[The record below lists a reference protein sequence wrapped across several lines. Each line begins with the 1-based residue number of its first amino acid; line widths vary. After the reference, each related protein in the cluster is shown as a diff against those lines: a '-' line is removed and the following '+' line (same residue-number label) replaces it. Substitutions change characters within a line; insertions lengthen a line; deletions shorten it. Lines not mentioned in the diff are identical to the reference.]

1 MNEELLQMV
10 EGMLA
15 NNATQEEVNQAV
27 AEFQSRPEVTTE
39 PESIEQMDPETG
51 SLYMETNNTGEDDRL
66 LSMVQGM
73 LENNATQEEINQ
85 EVAAFKNHLSKMEKP
100 EVTVEETAPVVA
112 EDTELQSEDTS
123 SELLGKVVRV
133 KRKDAPNGYDEY
145 SYEEIEKQ
153 IANKDFRP
161 GQKPFESVEAYVEA
175 FKGKAQLVDLTGSDS
190 SALVDSKDRKP
201 VDVVDFEEG
210 PSVPVDDFVED
221 VDAIQGFEKINKL
234 TFEEDNNL
242 VENYVNSE
250 EYAQD
255 ASFITEGINFNV
267 EDADLERDILDR
279 YTSNFGKNDP
289 FIANFNE
296 SILDLKEK
304 EIENKKSELE
314 KKYKFN
320 ESTQLWSDQKLM
332 KKAQEEFHNFQT
344 DLIYSAK
351 ENSVGYQSRV
361 AAYRNSFNKEVENKQ
376 AIYQKQKDAEAA
388 AKLSEETVDKF
399 NEEMH
404 PLFKYNPVFQ
414 ATYRGF
420 GYVTDE
426 ASVVEGIYNVAKM
439 LNMGTPGVG
448 GMGELQ
454 EASIANVAEHNLK
467 LVGHSGA
474 NTFEGKDDIIKGVA
488 VSSYTP
494 VRIESAEYKEWLA
507 TPKKERDYT
516 PPSQFVVTVQDTKKM
531 AEAGQYTGSTPKRFK
546 VNTGS
551 GANSQTQYFDTILE
565 ATAHYSNKG
574 AKLKER
580 FAEATAKSKSFQAIL
595 DKLESSPEFTDENG
609 DYDSSKFS
617 LKNIRKVVG
626 VQGVQMLSSV
636 LTLGLGTY
644 GQEAGAMFE
653 EVLRGQAK
661 KKYGDAFGLM
671 SEDEQINAYMQMSK
685 DGEIDY
691 NEIQLSAA
699 QVGMLDGASTLF
711 GIKAA
716 GAVSG
721 SIFKNVIRG
730 NLLGAGRE
738 TARVGKNILKAGLLE
753 VPTEAGQELIS
764 SRTINAQVD
773 DMTGMYLTGEQVKQM
788 KEVSVH
794 ALFGST
800 GITTMGNVSKRGI
813 NHISAN
819 IGKYRGK
826 YKIRKDVK
834 AAISELNEIAV
845 QSEEIIQEKLANGK
859 ITKQEAAQSLADLKS
874 GKNAQLTAIYEAENI
889 VSGSKYKNYEDG
901 PRREMLSS
909 IIDRQALNE
918 EKGKIINEANQIKQD
933 GFYSP
938 TDKANTEGRL
948 KVIDDQLND
957 LKKNEQKI
965 HAKQHYL
972 YSGKKMR
979 EYINNNPDK
988 FNSSK
993 AYTFKTRKEAEQF
1006 FKRKF
1011 GKDFDPSSDPKYA
1024 RYGELLDNKIYGFR
1038 DDSNNLIIDV
1048 EENIFNNEDVI
1059 DSNLVGSNV
1068 VHHEGAHAIMS
1079 TLSDFE
1085 VGRIREQLQIY
1096 LEATNDPKLQA
1107 LLIKVGV
1114 REGVSGRNI
1123 NQEDSGRISDEEF
1136 IASVSD
1142 ILRTF
1147 SIQEGDVESSANL
1160 SKIGTFIAN
1169 SLNNAAPE
1177 GMDFSGL
1184 ANGAQVLEFLQKY
1197 NQFNGTSNFK
1207 FNPLIIKSKDIPE
1220 EDDGVNLAKTN
1231 IETVASEKI
1240 TKDVFFEDGSINKE
1254 FQQYTYDG
1262 KKNNAPSS
1270 FHAQAAYA
1278 YEPLAQGVVA
1288 NISKSGFGISKDQDQ
1303 FIIEYFNDE
1312 NDGVSRK
1319 EAFVSDLTFGPDKN
1333 KASSL
1338 LGIAKSFN
1346 PAIGS
1351 FGGHAKAYLA
1361 VRAIRVFEERTSK
1374 QVTEGAQTLDAPESM
1389 QVAGEDQQID
1399 TTDTRS
1405 TSERLGFD
1413 DTIKTEAMRV
1423 VKQAV
1428 QDTSNKLSGKDLS
1441 DKKKANL
1448 KKKSFDKFI
1457 EDRILPLVK
1466 TAIGKNTKTEKAF
1479 TNFVSKPDNFEVLRD
1494 IFLDQIDV
1502 QKGSGPA
1509 ALWNIDNPPSLEEF
1523 LDYYEGS
1530 GTTKSDRRSS
1540 LARAVSRSIASE
1552 ARLEF
1557 AKKDPATAKLFKEE
1571 HGVVLASGKISQE
1584 LPKIEFQTLAGIA
1597 GFKDGAYNPAQSYWK
1612 AAEFDSEIGYD
1623 WGTDGGQN
1631 KFIKNFKFAVK
1642 KGLPLN
1648 AFMTQSKLFNS
1659 PRQLKELNSLRDKA
1673 KRALEKNPTAENKAA
1688 YNQADFD
1695 RAAMSK
1701 TFRGKLDEMLSE
1713 IKKEGN
1719 YSVLTGDGENWTA
1732 KNFITHLGDN
1742 PKDIQAKWD
1751 DGTIKQFNKS
1761 NLSMFEQTMGSLY
1774 DLVYKDPSMA
1784 QLAFALS
1791 PTSYGTS
1798 GWFRFGAEVVGY
1810 SKDLTSTK
1818 DRAIEW
1824 EHAMQANNAR
1834 IFLINSAV
1842 NKVPWSTVYPAVKRN
1857 YKVIGLDKA
1866 YDDVLKAANRGNNMG
1881 IGWNVYTGHW
1891 TQRYFDPH
1899 VVAQGGIDPT
1909 TIVDFNGQNF
1919 ADKYQIDSNGHSTK
1933 AMASA
1938 KLNEDFNNMLER
1950 VKGVKSEAV
1959 YSEDRANKI
1968 ASGKKG
1974 LKFFVPYS
1982 AEDFVGLIYPTLGK
1996 GKEGDRNLQWYKDN
2010 LLDPYAI
2017 AMSNFEKA
2025 KQEAMRDWA
2034 DLKKKIKS
2042 TPAALGKDAV
2052 RGFSNEEALRVYLWD
2067 QIGAV
2072 PSTLAQKDVDAL
2084 VAHIEGNK
2092 TLKDFA
2098 DNVNTILG
2106 AQGYPAPTGD
2116 WLAGTLTTDL
2126 INNVNTVKRAEFLQ
2140 QWKDNVDVVYSKDNM
2155 NKLKAIYGE
2164 RYIEALEN
2172 ILHRMETG
2180 RNRPGGGTRLENQWL
2195 DWVNNSVGTVMFFNT
2210 RSALLQTISSINF
2223 LNWSFNNPLMA
2234 AKAFANQPQFW
2245 KDFSSLFNSDFLKQR
2260 RSGLKNDVNADE
2272 IAKAAASS
2280 TNKVKA
2286 AMAAILKAGFLPTQ
2300 MADSFAIAIG
2310 GASFYR
2316 NRVNSL
2322 VKEGMTKEQAM
2333 EQAMIEFQET
2343 AEESQQSSRPD
2354 RVSMQQAGGLGRVVL
2369 AFANTPMQYTR
2380 LTKKAALDLVNG
2392 RGDWKTNMSKLL
2404 YYGAVQNI
2412 IFTALQQAMFAMAF
2426 DDESD
2431 EDEKEAMAKIAN
2443 GVADTLLRGTGVYG
2457 AAATTVKNII
2467 LEAIK
2472 QQKSKRTDYTK
2483 AALKSLTLSPPIDT
2497 KVRKLMSAARAFT
2510 YKQSLK
2516 DMKTKGA
2523 SVDNPAALAAGQV
2536 ISAAANVP
2544 IDRFIIKAR
2553 NIKGALDQQNETW
2566 QQIALAL
2573 GYSEWQLGIEKDK
2586 SDEAKP
2592 IKYVNPRSKVRK
2604 GTTTK
2609 SRSRVRRPPTKRLD
2623 DGIAGVANRDGTIEV
2638 DPNLSPVEHEKTV
2651 AHEEQHVKDMD
2662 SGKLDYDDKYVYWND
2677 AKYARVNGKI
2687 KYKGKSYVEGHKSL
2701 PWEKVAYNAEPS
2713 TSAVKRK
2720 LY

>member
-133 KRKDAPNGYDEY
+133 KRKGAPNGYDEY

-161 GQKPFESVEAYVEA
+161 GQKPFKSVEAYVEA

-234 TFEEDNNL
+234 NFEEDNNL
-242 VENYVNSE
+242 VENYVNPE

-255 ASFITEGINFNV
+255 ASFITEGINFDV
-267 EDADLERDILDR
+267 EEADLERDILNR

-289 FIANFNE
+289 FITNFNK
-296 SILDLKEK
+296 SVLDLKEE

-332 KKAQEEFHNFQT
+332 QKAQEEYHDFQT
-344 DLIYSAK
+344 NLIKSAK

-404 PLFKYNPVFQ
+404 PLLKYNPFFQ
-414 ATYRGF
+414 APYRVF

-426 ASVVEGIYNVAKM
+426 ASVVEGIYNVAKGF
-439 LNMGTPGVG
+439 NMGTPGVG

-474 NTFEGKDDIIKGVA
+474 NTFEGEDYIIKGVA

-516 PPSQFVVTVQDTKKM
+516 PPSQFVVTVRDTKKM
-531 AEAGQYTGSTPKRFK
+531 AEAGQYVGSTPKRFR
-546 VNTGS
+546 VTTGS
-551 GANSQTQYFDTILE
+551 GAYAVTQYFDTILE

-574 AKLKER
+574 ARLKQR
-580 FAEATAKSKSFQAIL
+580 FAEATAKSKSFQAVL

-671 SEDEQINAYMQMSK
+671 SEDEQINAYMQMST

-691 NEIQLSAA
+691 NEIQVSAA

-773 DMTGMYLTGEQVKQM
+773 DMTGMYLTGEQMKQM

-794 ALFGST
+794 ALFGSS

-834 AAISELNEIAV
+834 AAISELNEIAA

-874 GKNAQLTAIYEAENI
+874 GKDAQLTAIYEAENI

-957 LKKNEQKI
+957 IKKNEQKI

-988 FNSSK
+988 FNKSK

-1011 GKDFDPSSDPKYA
+1011 GEDFDPSSDPKYA

-1048 EENIFNNEDVI
+1048 EENIFNDEDAI

-1220 EDDGVNLAKTN
+1220 DDGVNLDKAN

-1312 NDGVSRK
+1312 NDGAARK

-1389 QVAGEDQQID
+1389 QIASNDVDFTEVNLTGE
-1399 TTDTRS
+1399 S
-1405 TSERLGFD
+1405 TIERLKIEDKISEDLNFLV
-1413 DTIKTEAMRV
+1413 EATTV
-1423 VKQAV
+1423 EAEKVLANE
-1428 QDTSNKLSGKDLS
+1428 DSS
-1441 DKKKANL
+1441 DL
-1448 KKKSFDKFI
+1448 KKLNKRNKIFGDIFAKRLFNDI
-1457 EDRILPLVK
+1457 KDIL
-1466 TAIGKNTKTEKAF
+1466 GKNTKNSSDF
-1479 TNFVSKPDNFEVLRD
+1479 TTFLVDNYDTLSDLALSYVDF
-1494 IFLDQIDV
+1494 

-1509 ALWNIDNPPSLEEF
+1509 SLWTIDNPPTKGEF
-1523 LDYYEGS
+1523 LDYYNDPS
-1530 GTTKSDRRSS
+1530 INASTRSDRKKS
-1540 LARAVSRSIASE
+1540 LNNAIARAIANE
-1552 ARLEF
+1552 KR
-1557 AKKDPATAKLFKEE
+1557 
-1571 HGVVLASGKISQE
+1571 V
-1584 LPKIEFQTLAGIA
+1584 
-1597 GFKDGAYNPAQSYWK
+1597 
-1612 AAEFDSEIGYD
+1612 
-1623 WGTDGGQN
+1623 
-1631 KFIKNFKFAVK
+1631 KF
-1642 KGLPLN
+1642 
-1648 AFMTQSKLFNS
+1648 
-1659 PRQLKELNSLRDKA
+1659 
-1673 KRALEKNPTAENKAA
+1673 AENKPLINKGFEKVTGITLASEKIT
-1688 YNQADFD
+1688 YDLL
-1695 RAAMSK
+1695 
-1701 TFRGKLDEMLSE
+1701 LDEKLNMFKMLEKQEVDLTDVKISALTSE
-1713 IKKEGN
+1713 
-1719 YSVLTGDGENWTA
+1719 
-1732 KNFITHLGDN
+1732 
-1742 PKDIQAKWD
+1742 KDIIKYFDYQETSVWPSLPKSFVIYTQNNTANQYTSNSGKGLFSTTVDKSSLRPFFYKETKRRINAFKNWGPEIFM
-1751 DGTIKQFNKS
+1751 DGKPIDNYKNKGYSTIQKNLENIANEKATLQDNEKIAFFNKRNKVIGEEIYTRFNKAVQDDKQNAIGIAAFLNLAAS
-1761 NLSMFEQTMGSLY
+1761 NTEHFNR
-1774 DLVYKDPSMA
+1774 
-1784 QLAFALS
+1784 AL
-1791 PTSYGTS
+1791 
-1798 GWFRFGAEVVGY
+1798 AEVVAISINPKGQV
-1810 SKDLTSTK
+1810 KADGTK
-1818 DRAIEW
+1818 GRTYEW
-1824 EHAMQANNAR
+1824 EHAMQQSHVAR
-1834 IFLINSAV
+1834 ILLEGMLDDNRDFKAEFNAV
-1842 NKVPWSTVYPAVKRN
+1842 TANFKL
-1857 YKVIGLDKA
+1857 IGLDYSLNELLKEGGFTNSMVGKA
-1866 YDDVLKAANRGNNMG
+1866 GGTFDVFKGSWL
-1881 IGWNVYTGHW
+1881 T
-1891 TQRYFDPH
+1891 RYFNDLL
-1899 VVAQGGIDPT
+1899 AELGGINPAGLMHVSGVT
-1909 TIVDFNGQNF
+1909 L
-1919 ADKYQIDSNGHSTK
+1919 DKYYNVDTNGNSTK

-2098 DNVNTILG
+2098 DNVNAILG

-2164 RYIEALEN
+2164 RYTEALEN

-2536 ISAAANVP
+2536 ISAAANIP

-2592 IKYVNPRSKVRK
+2592 IKYANPRKARSRVGVRTGRKGKVRK
-2604 GTTTK
+2604 
-2609 SRSRVRRPPTKRLD
+2609 PPTKRLD

-2701 PWEKVAYNAEPS
+2701 PWEKIAYNAEPS

>member
-51 SLYMETNNTGEDDRL
+51 SLYTETNNTGEDDRL

-85 EVAAFKNHLSKMEKP
+85 EVAAFKNHTSKMEKP
-100 EVTVEETAPVVA
+100 EAAVEETAPVVVEA
-112 EDTELQSEDTS
+112 PEDTGSQLEDTS
-123 SELLGKVVRV
+123 SELWFDVSPEEAE
-133 KRKDAPNGYDEY
+133 KRLEELYSKTPKSKKNYNG
-145 SYEEIEKQ
+145 
-153 IANKDFRP
+153 
-161 GQKPFESVEAYVEA
+161 
-175 FKGKAQLVDLTGSDS
+175 LTGTMS
-190 SALVDSKDRKP
+190 SSPRVLS
-201 VDVVDFEEG
+201 
-210 PSVPVDDFVED
+210 
-221 VDAIQGFEKINKL
+221 
-234 TFEEDNNL
+234 
-242 VENYVNSE
+242 SE
-250 EYAQD
+250 EQVYEHI
-255 ASFITEGINFNV
+255 ASGNSAKI
-267 EDADLERDILDR
+267 
-279 YTSNFGKNDP
+279 
-289 FIANFNE
+289 
-296 SILDLKEK
+296 K
-304 EIENKKSELE
+304 EIEDS
-314 KKYKFN
+314 
-320 ESTQLWSDQKLM
+320 
-332 KKAQEEFHNFQT
+332 
-344 DLIYSAK
+344 
-351 ENSVGYQSRV
+351 
-361 AAYRNSFNKEVENKQ
+361 
-376 AIYQKQKDAEAA
+376 
-388 AKLSEETVDKF
+388 
-399 NEEMH
+399 
-404 PLFKYNPVFQ
+404 
-414 ATYRGF
+414 
-420 GYVTDE
+420 VTDE
-426 ASVVEGIYNVAKM
+426 AIFENILEDYKDLDNQTVAR
-439 LNMGTPGVG
+439 GS
-448 GMGELQ
+448 GMGSSNMVRESDGWDEKTRAKYDAWVANGKNFIGKFGDIVKQSEEFKATKEGMLTNRLTTFSNDLSSEDQDNFKAYQNATEENKNRKKDYYSENLQSTIDDKNAFEQKLEGLNIQELPEYQ
-454 EASIANVAEHNLK
+454 VKDLKAEYDNLNTRLNNLK
-467 LVGHSGA
+467 ENAEYVSDWETQSDYINRSYSKTGKFLNQFAQQGGKFA
-474 NTFEGKDDIIKGVA
+474 IGTFTVIEDLINGLSISPGSKNFVSQKNESVLAGGDGLNDLTKERAESLLTEGEGKFEI
-488 VSSYTP
+488 
-494 VRIESAEYKEWLA
+494 
-507 TPKKERDYT
+507 
-516 PPSQFVVTVQDTKKM
+516 DTSFL
-531 AEAGQYTGSTPKRFK
+531 STPAEELSDADKIASEVKPDDRSGMLK
-546 VNTGS
+546 WSTNHLKNLQKDLAENYSKEMNVDQMEWSSMGQVLNLTGDVV
-551 GANSQTQYFDTILE
+551 ASQLTNLLIM
-565 ATAHYSNKG
+565 AA
-574 AKLKER
+574 A
-580 FAEATAKSKSFQAIL
+580 
-595 DKLESSPEFTDENG
+595 P
-609 DYDSSKFS
+609 SSK
-617 LKNIRKVVG
+617 IG
-626 VQGVQMLSSV
+626 
-636 LTLGLGTY
+636 
-644 GQEAGAMFE
+644 AGALFASGFSGRSSEFAIE
-653 EVLRGQAK
+653 EDDARK
-661 KKYGDAFGLM
+661 KIEADVEK
-671 SEDEQINAYMQMSK
+671 
-685 DGEIDY
+685 Y
-691 NEIQLSAA
+691 NEIKEPKFLEKEKLISDIEASKETVNKSVRLKNA
-699 QVGMLDGASTLF
+699 VNGIYGGAEMLDVF
-711 GIKAA
+711 
-716 GAVSG
+716 
-721 SIFKNVIRG
+721 
-730 NLLGAGRE
+730 
-738 TARVGKNILKAGLLE
+738 
-753 VPTEAGQELIS
+753 
-764 SRTINAQVD
+764 
-773 DMTGMYLTGEQVKQM
+773 
-788 KEVSVH
+788 
-794 ALFGST
+794 
-800 GITTMGNVSKRGI
+800 
-813 NHISAN
+813 
-819 IGKYRGK
+819 
-826 YKIRKDVK
+826 
-834 AAISELNEIAV
+834 
-845 QSEEIIQEKLANGK
+845 
-859 ITKQEAAQSLADLKS
+859 
-874 GKNAQLTAIYEAENI
+874 
-889 VSGSKYKNYEDG
+889 SKY
-901 PRREMLSS
+901 
-909 IIDRQALNE
+909 
-918 EKGKIINEANQIKQD
+918 
-933 GFYSP
+933 
-938 TDKANTEGRL
+938 
-948 KVIDDQLND
+948 
-957 LKKNEQKI
+957 
-965 HAKQHYL
+965 
-972 YSGKKMR
+972 
-979 EYINNNPDK
+979 
-988 FNSSK
+988 
-993 AYTFKTRKEAEQF
+993 
-1006 FKRKF
+1006 
-1011 GKDFDPSSDPKYA
+1011 
-1024 RYGELLDNKIYGFR
+1024 
-1038 DDSNNLIIDV
+1038 
-1048 EENIFNNEDVI
+1048 
-1059 DSNLVGSNV
+1059 
-1068 VHHEGAHAIMS
+1068 
-1079 TLSDFE
+1079 
-1085 VGRIREQLQIY
+1085 
-1096 LEATNDPKLQA
+1096 
-1107 LLIKVGV
+1107 
-1114 REGVSGRNI
+1114 
-1123 NQEDSGRISDEEF
+1123 
-1136 IASVSD
+1136 
-1142 ILRTF
+1142 
-1147 SIQEGDVESSANL
+1147 
-1160 SKIGTFIAN
+1160 
-1169 SLNNAAPE
+1169 
-1177 GMDFSGL
+1177 
-1184 ANGAQVLEFLQKY
+1184 
-1197 NQFNGTSNFK
+1197 
-1207 FNPLIIKSKDIPE
+1207 
-1220 EDDGVNLAKTN
+1220 
-1231 IETVASEKI
+1231 
-1240 TKDVFFEDGSINKE
+1240 
-1254 FQQYTYDG
+1254 
-1262 KKNNAPSS
+1262 
-1270 FHAQAAYA
+1270 
-1278 YEPLAQGVVA
+1278 
-1288 NISKSGFGISKDQDQ
+1288 
-1303 FIIEYFNDE
+1303 
-1312 NDGVSRK
+1312 
-1319 EAFVSDLTFGPDKN
+1319 AFVSDVKKMFKFIPGDVRPTSGLAKAAFKSYATTQLTDQGVEQSINVIQNFADIYLDDQDKSLTEGWKNVAATSFIMGNGMSGVKGAMTARALVLNSVATQESRAAVMLNFEKQIELEGELKETTDKGTRNIIKRKIKKMQAESALMQDITAADFLNLTKEEQALVFDLDRQARYIKN
-1333 KASSL
+1333 KYLQSMADPNISETAKDILKEEAIEAYDKKQAEKRLVLDVSGKHVPKSQRPL
-1338 LGIAKSFN
+1338 SGTELSTLGDYKRDYNLVNVSKHQVKAYN
-1346 PAIGS
+1346 ER
-1351 FGGHAKAYLA
+1351 AKAVDIMFGVSGADINSIEQFLA
-1361 VRAIRVFEERTSK
+1361 DEKAGKTILIDNVELSRSEAQNVIDMQTD
-1374 QVTEGAQTLDAPESM
+1374 QDGAQTTGKFLTTEEGQSQMWVYTDVAAGTGLTNTFVHEYIHAYFQSKGIPKGDFAKIKDNLKNSIKSSSLSEEQKAKALARIEQYEDDTNVTDAQVGEEIFALISDVTANDVLRSEQDRGFWLTLGEQIKDLFNSAPGFENVTEFKTADDVKSFVNDFQKSIIKNKPFKSKLKDSTGPVEDKEISNFSSKSNLQGIFDKSNGKVSEFITNSMNDPKTKEFADNLLDSQFGQEIAPVLETLAKRNFDPIAKDATRVVSENYIEARNIWKNDLLTELISEVSNKYDPNE
-1389 QVAGEDQQID
+1389 QDLDKFVTIRAFQRSNRTAKNIGIQSTIEKGGQGIGVDID
-1399 TTDTRS
+1399 KAKGVDSGDLDFSETDNRS
-1405 TSERLGFD
+1405 TSEKLGFD
-1413 DTIKTEAMRV
+1413 DTIKNEATSF

-1428 QDTSNKLSGKDLS
+1428 QSTSNKLSGKDLS

-1466 TAIGKNTKTEKAF
+1466 TAIGKNTKTKKDF
-1479 TNFVSKPDNFEVLRD
+1479 TDFVSKPANFEALRD
-1494 IFLDQIDV
+1494 LFLDQIDV

-1552 ARLEF
+1552 ARIEF
-1557 AKKDPATAKLFKEE
+1557 AKNDPKTAELFKKE
-1571 HGVVLASGKISQE
+1571 HGVSLSNKVP
-1584 LPKIEFQTLAGIA
+1584 LPNQKRFRTLAGIP

-1612 AAEFDSEIGYD
+1612 AAGFDSEIGYD
-1623 WGTDGGQN
+1623 WGIDGGQN
-1631 KFIKNFKFAVK
+1631 KFIKDFKFAVK

-1659 PRQLKELNSLRDKA
+1659 PRQLKELDSLREKA
-1673 KRALEKNPTAENKAA
+1673 KRALAKNPTAENKAA

-1701 TFRGKLDEMLSE
+1701 TFRGKLDKMLDE
-1713 IKKEGN
+1713 IKEEGD
-1719 YSVLTGDGENWTA
+1719 YSVLTGDGENWKA
-1732 KNFITHLGDN
+1732 KNFITHLGNN

-1774 DLVYKDPSMA
+1774 DLVYQDPSMA

-1842 NKVPWSTVYPAVKRN
+1842 NKVAWSTVYPAVKRN

-1881 IGWNVYTGHW
+1881 IGWDVYTGHW

-1909 TIVDFNGQNF
+1909 TIVDFDGLNF

-1933 AMASA
+1933 SMSSKVLDA
-1938 KLNEDFNNMLER
+1938 DFNKMLER
-1950 VKGVKSEAV
+1950 VKGVKAEAV

-2042 TPAALGKDAV
+2042 TPAALGKEAV
-2052 RGFSNEEALRVYLWD
+2052 RGFSNEEAVRVYLWNE
-2067 QIGAV
+2067 INAV
-2072 PSTLAQKDVDAL
+2072 PDTLAQKDVDAL
-2084 VAHIEGNK
+2084 VKHIEGNK
-2092 TLKDFA
+2092 ALKDFA
-2098 DNVNTILG
+2098 NNVKKILG
-2106 AQGYPAPTGD
+2106 EQGYPPPTGD

-2140 QWKDNVDVVYSKDNM
+2140 RWKDNVDVVYSKDNM

-2164 RYIEALEN
+2164 RYTEALEN

-2333 EQAMIEFQET
+2333 EQAMLEFQET

-2354 RVSMQQAGGLGRVVL
+2354 RVSMQQAGGLGRVIL

-2457 AAATTVKNII
+2457 AAATTVKNIV

-2604 GTTTK
+2604 GTITK

-2623 DGIAGVANRDGTIEV
+2623 DGVAGVANRDGTIEI
-2638 DPNLSPVEHEKTV
+2638 DPNLSPVEHEKTK
-2651 AHEEQHVKDMD
+2651 AHEEQHVRDMD
-2662 SGKLDYDDKYVYWND
+2662 SGKLDYDDKYVYWNG

-2701 PWEKVAYNAEPS
+2701 PWEKVAYAAEPS

>member
-1 MNEELLQMV
+1 MNEEEFIAKLKETAGLMQADGV
-10 EGMLA
+10 EPDRIQQFIDQKK
-15 NNATQEEVNQAV
+15 NEWS
-27 AEFQSRPEVTTE
+27 SRPVTE
-39 PESIEQMDPETG
+39 PEVVEKTE
-51 SLYMETNNTGEDDRL
+51 
-66 LSMVQGM
+66 
-73 LENNATQEEINQ
+73 
-85 EVAAFKNHLSKMEKP
+85 AA
-100 EVTVEETAPVVA
+100 VEETAPVVA
-112 EDTELQSEDTS
+112 EDTELQLEPTS

-133 KRKDAPNGYDEY
+133 KRKGAPNGYDEY

-161 GQKPFESVEAYVEA
+161 GQKPFENVEAYVEA

-242 VENYVNSE
+242 VENYVNTE

-255 ASFITEGINFNV
+255 ASFITEGINFSLSP
-267 EDADLERDILDR
+267 EDLKNDIEERFD
-279 YTSNFGKNDP
+279 SNFGKNDP
-289 FIANFNE
+289 FIINFDK
-296 SILDLKEK
+296 SVLDLKK
-304 EIENKKSELE
+304 EELNNKESELK
-314 KKYKFN
+314 KKYNYDEATGYFPDK
-320 ESTQLWSDQKLM
+320 ESMDG
-332 KKAQEEFHNFQT
+332 AQNDFIEFQSN
-344 DLIYSAK
+344 IIKSARQ
-351 ENSVGYQSRV
+351 NSVGYQSR
-361 AAYRNSFNKEVENKQ
+361 AMSYKNSFNNAIIEKEADYSKSQ
-376 AIYQKQKDAEAA
+376 AELLEAA
-388 AKLSEETVDKF
+388 QSKAIVDSYMPPMVFPFLSDS
-399 NEEMH
+399 
-404 PLFKYNPVFQ
+404 FKASIVGEAFQ
-414 ATYRGF
+414 ITGSVMEGGPGF
-420 GYVTDE
+420 GLKGKLETTAVFLKGDAALKE
-426 ASVVEGIYNVAKM
+426 ASFYNK
-439 LNMGTPGVG
+439 
-448 GMGELQ
+448 
-454 EASIANVAEHNLK
+454 
-467 LVGHSGA
+467 
-474 NTFEGKDDIIKGVA
+474 NTFEGNDAIIMSIPE
-488 VSSYTP
+488 SSYTP
-494 VRIESAEYKEWLA
+494 VRLESGEYKRWLKEDPETRSSA
-507 TPKKERDYT
+507 PPEQFNFTVVDTEKK
-516 PPSQFVVTVQDTKKM
+516 K
-531 AEAGQYTGSTPKRFK
+531 EAGQYIGSPEKRFE
-546 VNTGS
+546 VTYGS
-551 GANSQTQYFDTILE
+551 LRNKSYFDTLE
-565 ATAHYSNKG
+565 DARLHFNAKGNEVKKDVARIYSKT
-574 AKLKER
+574 EDI
-580 FAEATAKSKSFQAIL
+580 KSIL
-595 DKLESSPEFTDENG
+595 DKIDNSPEFTDENG
-609 DYDSSKFS
+609 NYVASKFNA
-617 LKNIRKVVG
+617 KNLGQVVG
-626 VQGVQMLSSV
+626 KTGVQMLTSV
-636 LTLGLGTY
+636 VSLGTTTY
-644 GQEAGAMFE
+644 AQEAGSMFSQILQEQAIKKHGELAMS
-653 EVLRGQAK
+653 
-661 KKYGDAFGLM
+661 LM
-671 SEDEQINAYMQMSK
+671 TEDEKVNAYIELSK
-685 DGEIDY
+685 NGEIDY
-691 NEIQLSAA
+691 GAIEKSASVIA
-699 QVGMLDGASTLF
+699 GIDLASTLVGF
-711 GIKAA
+711 KAA
-716 GAVSG
+716 GAAQG
-721 SIFKNVIRG
+721 SIIRNLIQKNWKGAIKEGTFVSKKV
-730 NLLGAGRE
+730 LG
-738 TARVGKNILKAGLLE
+738 AGLLE
-753 VPTEAGQELIS
+753 LPTEVGQELIS
-764 SRTINAQVD
+764 DRTVKKNTR
-773 DMTGMYLTGEQVKQM
+773 DMAGMYLTGDQVKLM
-788 KEVSVH
+788 KETAVQ
-794 ALFGST
+794 AFFGSAGT
-800 GITTMGNVSKRGI
+800 ISIGNVASRGI
-813 NHISAN
+813 KHVGRN
-819 IGKYRGK
+819 IGKNSSK
-826 YKIRKDVK
+826 YKVNKDVK
-834 AAISELNEIAV
+834 AIISELDVLVSQSKEIILEKQASGDIT
-845 QSEEIIQEKLANGK
+845 QSEANQQLK
-859 ITKQEAAQSLADLKS
+859 DLKS
-874 GKNAQLTAIYEAENI
+874 ERDTQITAIYEAQNI
-889 VSGSKYKNYEDG
+889 VQGSKYSEYENEE
-901 PRREMLSS
+901 RKEALALVSE
-909 IIDRQALNE
+909 RQQLNE
-918 EKGKIINEANQIKQD
+918 KKEKINNEVQQKKED
-933 GFYSP
+933 GFYGK
-938 TDKANTEGRL
+938 TDAANTDGKIKIIE
-948 KVIDDQLND
+948 DQLKELGAKQTVIN
-957 LKKNEQKI
+957 
-965 HAKQHYL
+965 AKQHYK

-988 FNSSK
+988 FNGSK
-993 AYTFKTRKEAEQF
+993 AYTFKTKLEAEEF
-1006 FKRKF
+1006 LKRKL
-1011 GKDFDPSSDPKYA
+1011 GKDFDPSSDNTYA
-1024 RYGELLDNKIYGFR
+1024 GLLNGEVFGLR
-1038 DDSNNLIIDV
+1038 DDSNKLIIDV
-1048 EENIFNNEDVI
+1048 EENIFNEEDGLENI
-1059 DSNLVGSNV
+1059 LVGSNV
-1068 VHHEGAHAIMS
+1068 VHHEGAHALMS
-1079 TLSDFE
+1079 TLSDSEINDIRNQLELFLE
-1085 VGRIREQLQIY
+1085 NSGDVSLKAIDLKTKKRIESVEKQR
-1096 LEATNDPKLQA
+1096 
-1107 LLIKVGV
+1107 V
-1114 REGVSGRNI
+1114 
-1123 NQEDSGRISDEEF
+1123 SDEEF
-1136 IASVSD
+1136 ITSVSD
-1142 ILRTF
+1142 FLRTY
-1147 SIQEGDVESSANL
+1147 SIKEGDVQTSAEL
-1160 SKIGTFIAN
+1160 SKLGGFIAKY
-1169 SLNNAAPE
+1169 LNVNAP
-1177 GMDFSGL
+1177 DDISFSGL
-1184 ANGAQVLEFLQKY
+1184 ENGSQTLEFLKKY
-1197 NQFNGTSNFK
+1197 NQFNGTGKFK
-1207 FNPLIIKSKDIPE
+1207 FSTKGVSTKDTELEDENSKE
-1220 EDDGVNLAKTN
+1220 SKKEN
-1231 IETVASEKI
+1231 VASEKI

-1278 YEPLAQGVVA
+1278 YEPLARGVVE
-1288 NISKSGFGISKDQDQ
+1288 NISKSGFGISNDQDQ
-1303 FIIEYFNDE
+1303 FIIEYFSNRE
-1312 NDGVSRK
+1312 DGETRK

-1405 TSERLGFD
+1405 TSEKLGFD
-1413 DTIKTEAMRV
+1413 NAIKNEAERV

-1428 QDTSNKLSGKDLS
+1428 QDASNKLSGKDIS

-1448 KKKSFDKFI
+1448 KKKSSDKFI

-1466 TAIGKNTKTEKAF
+1466 KAIGKNTKNEKAF
-1479 TNFVSKPDNFEVLRD
+1479 TNFVSKVDEEGNNSNFEVLRD
-1494 IFLDQIDV
+1494 LFLDQIDV

-1571 HGVVLASGKISQE
+1571 HGVVLASEKLILKGN
-1584 LPKIEFQTLAGIA
+1584 G
-1597 GFKDGAYNPAQSYWK
+1597 D
-1612 AAEFDSEIGYD
+1612 
-1623 WGTDGGQN
+1623 
-1631 KFIKNFKFAVK
+1631 KFITKLNQ
-1642 KGLPLN
+1642 LPGWN
-1648 AFMTQSKLFNS
+1648 FNS
-1659 PRQLKELNSLRDKA
+1659 PNPASKVAETMLKDLGGKLNFKNKDDINKFFDILESVDSKRLPKKIFGSASVLRPGPRMFGGDSSKKRKTAEYKELNNLFETRRKKFLQS
-1673 KRALEKNPTAENKAA
+1673 EFGEFTGPAA
-1688 YNQADFD
+1688 
-1695 RAAMSK
+1695 
-1701 TFRGKLDEMLSE
+1701 
-1713 IKKEGN
+1713 
-1719 YSVLTGDGENWTA
+1719 NWTA
-1732 KNFITHLGDN
+1732 KKYGDYF
-1742 PKDIQAKWD
+1742 
-1751 DGTIKQFNKS
+1751 GTTEKELELSAYKVDKFNEE
-1761 NLSMFEQTMGSLY
+1761 NASMFEQTWQSIF
-1774 DLVYKDPSMA
+1774 DIISEKPE
-1784 QLAFALS
+1784 FAAVVERIS
-1791 PTSYGTS
+1791 QTSEGAS
-1798 GWFRFGAEVVGY
+1798 SWMRLGAEYIGY
-1810 SKDLTSTK
+1810 SKNPKGSGKKLY
-1818 DRAIEW
+1818 EW
-1824 EHAMQANNAR
+1824 EHAMQANNVRFILMQAALDKVKFND
-1834 IFLINSAV
+1834 IFPKVRKNFKLIA
-1842 NKVPWSTVYPAVKRN
+1842 
-1857 YKVIGLDKA
+1857 LDKA
-1866 YDDVLKAANRGNNMG
+1866 YDNVLGDSGRKNSMG
-1881 IGWNVYTGHW
+1881 LGWDFITGSY

-2034 DLKKKIKS
+2034 DLKNKIKS

-2098 DNVNTILG
+2098 DNVNNILG
-2106 AQGYPAPTGD
+2106 AQGYPPPTGD

-2164 RYIEALEN
+2164 RYTEALEN

-2333 EQAMIEFQET
+2333 EQAMMEFQET

-2457 AAATTVKNII
+2457 AAATTVKNIV

-2586 SDEAKP
+2586 SKTDKTKAQIMRELKKSDP
-2592 IKYVNPRSKVRK
+2592 FEYKLRK
-2604 GTTTK
+2604 AEE
-2609 SRSRVRRPPTKRLD
+2609 RREKKMNSFGDSPNKKLD
-2623 DGIAGVANRDGTIEV
+2623 NGVAGVANRDGTIEV

-2651 AHEEQHVKDMD
+2651 AHEEQHVKDMA
-2662 SGKLDYDDKYVYWND
+2662 SGKLDYDDKYVYWNG

-2687 KYKGKSYVEGHKSL
+2687 KYKGKSYIEGHKSL
-2701 PWEKVAYNAEPS
+2701 PWEKKAYAAEPS